1 LIICRFRLDIFTFA
15 PTMCNQIH
23 IGIQNEIMKR
33 PKASRTEILLNYK
46 LWLSSIT
53 GEGIIEEDRYQLL
66 NHIKKSGSLSG
77 AAREMG
83 ISYRKAWGD
92 IKKAEEL
99 IGYDLTL
106 RQRGGK
112 EGGHTFLTD
121 KALKLI
127 EAYEALHLKMDDAV
141 EEAYNEF
148 KKKIN

>member
-1 LIICRFRLDIFTFA
+1 MCRFL
-15 PTMCNQIH
+15 H
-23 IGIQNEIMKR
+23 IEKQDSMKR
-33 PKASRTEILLNYK
+33 PKPSRFEILLNYK

-53 GEGIIEEDRYQLL
+53 GEGIIEEDRYRLL
-66 NHIKKSGSLSG
+66 KQIKESGSLSS
-77 AAREMG
+77 AAKNLG

-99 IGYDLTL
+99 LGYGLTD

-112 EGGHTFLTD
+112 DGGRTRLTE
-121 KALKLI
+121 KANKLL

-148 KKKIN
+148 KRKIK